1 MIDAIVGFAIKQRV
15 AVIVLTLFLLGFGG
29 WQASKLPIDA
39 EPDVTNTQVI
49 VSALDPALGP
59 EELETRVTFPLEQAL
74 AGMPHLDHTESISQY
89 GLSQVRCYY
98 DESIDLYEARRN
110 VTERLQNV
118 QGQLPAGVS
127 AVMMPDTTGL
137 GEIMHI
143 RIAGGP
149 MTLMERRTYADWV
162 MRPQLL
168 QVPGIADV
176 NVLGGKI
183 RQWQVVADPQKL
195 AARGLSVTDLDTA
208 LAANN
213 ANIGGS
219 FLNQGPVERIVRGVG
234 FLQSLDDVRKV
245 VVGSQNGIPITLAD
259 VAAVQEGAAPNQGSA
274 TSDGQGETVIVLPLL
289 RVGADTTTAMSGV
302 KAKLASLSKGLPP
315 GAHFDQEFDRTAL
328 TKNTLDTVIHNL
340 TEGGILVIVIL
351 FLFLLQLRAGLI
363 VSAIIPLS
371 MMIAII
377 GMSLFHIS
385 ANLMSLGAIDFGMV
399 VDGAVIIVENSV
411 RRLAPKGEGK
421 ESEDKEGEDKGGKE
435 LSDDD
440 RHEVIRKAAGEV
452 LTPSVWGITII
463 LATYLPVLTLT
474 SIEGKLFKPMA
485 LTVMF
490 ALTGS
495 LLLSLTLVPALCAF
509 FLKGGKQPKNKP
521 LEWLTDRYSNG
532 LDRAIKFRWVTVGLA
547 VLFVAFSF
555 YSATK
560 LGSEFVPTLEENNL
574 DISVFY
580 DPSSSV
586 PQMIDRSTLAENV
599 LMQKFPHEIAHVL
612 TRIGRP
618 YVPTDAMLQSQ
629 ADIMIQLKDR
639 SEWTDAKDQKELTA
653 KITAVVDD
661 LPGFSTNYTQPIQSR
676 MFEMIYGQGQTS
688 DFGVK
693 VFGPDLNVIRQQTD
707 KISALLQTLPN
718 AQDVAVQK
726 TTGLPQL
733 TLTINRQ
740 AAARYGIS
748 VADINS
754 VIDSAIGTRTAT
766 MVVDGN
772 QQVEVTVRLNSSAR
786 QTPNEIRR
794 VLVSGP
800 HGLQIPLSELASIQD
815 MDGPVQIS
823 REDEKRRIIVTANV
837 GGSNL
842 GGFVQNAKQKI
853 SSQIHLP
860 PGYTLAYG
868 GQYESLQSG
877 RSKLMLVVPIA
888 LVAILALLLIVFGRM
903 RQALMIFTGIPL
915 AISGGILALHL
926 RHLPFSMTGAVG
938 FIALGG
944 IALLNGIVMLS
955 FINDLRREGK
965 SVKDAVEE
973 GGRERLRPVL
983 MTGTVATIGFIPMAL
998 STGLGAEVQRPLA
1011 TVVIGGLITSTLLTL
1026 FVLPTLYSWFEHDDD
1041 GGKRKP
1047 RPRHRARS
1055 RRKNDGGGNGT
1066 NGSNGNGNYHVPL
1079 PEDHELVPVDHRELV
1094 TRAVPDAS
1102 G

>member
-1 MIDAIVGFAIKQRV
+1 MINAIVGFAIKQRV

-98 DESIDLYEARRN
+98 DESIDLYEARRS

-118 QGQLPAGVS
+118 QNQLPAGVS

-149 MTLMERRTYADWV
+149 MTLMERRSYADWV

-183 RQWQVVADPQKL
+183 KQWQVTADPLKL
-195 AARGLSVTDLDTA
+195 AARGLSVSDINTA

-219 FLNQGPVERIVRGVG
+219 FFNQGSAERIVRGVG

-245 VVGSQNGIPITLAD
+245 VVGSQNGTPVLLSQVAD
-259 VAAVQEGAAPNQGSA
+259 VQEGAGPNQGSA
-274 TSDGQGETVIVLPLL
+274 TSDGQGEAVIVLPLL
-289 RVGADTTTAMSGV
+289 RVGADTSTAMSGV

-315 GAHFDQEFDRTAL
+315 GAHFEQEFDRTAL
-328 TKNTLDTVIHNL
+328 TKSTLDTVIHNL
-340 TEGGILVIVIL
+340 VEGGVLVIVIL

-377 GMSLFHIS
+377 GMSAFHIS

-411 RRLAPKGEGK
+411 RRLVAESKDGK
-421 ESEDKEGEDKGGKE
+421 K
-435 LSDDD
+435 LSDDE
-440 RHEVIRKAAGEV
+440 RHDLIQKSAAEV
-452 LTPSVWGITII
+452 LTPSVWGVTII

-495 LLLSLTLVPALCAF
+495 LLLSLTLIPALCAF
-509 FLKGGKQPKNKP
+509 FLRAGKQPKNKP
-521 LEWLTDRYSNG
+521 LEWLTERYAHG
-532 LDRAIKFRWVTVGLA
+532 LNRAIKFRWVTVGLA
-547 VLFVAFSF
+547 LAFVGFSF

-586 PQMIDRSTLAENV
+586 PQMIDRSTLVEKV
-599 LMQKFPHEIAHVL
+599 LMQHFPSEVAHVL

-639 SEWTDAKDQKELTA
+639 SGWTDAKDQKELTA
-653 KITAVVDD
+653 KVTKVVDE

-676 MFEMIYGQGQTS
+676 MFEMIYGQGETS

-693 VFGPDLNVIRQQTD
+693 VFGPDLDVVRQQTA
-707 KISALLQTLPN
+707 KISALLQSLPN
-718 AQDVAVQK
+718 ARDVAVQT

-733 TLTINRQ
+733 TLTVNRQ

-748 VADINS
+748 VADING
-754 VIDSAIGTRTAT
+754 IIGSAIGTRTAT

-772 QQVEVTVRLNSSAR
+772 QQIEVTVRLNASAR
-786 QTPNEIRR
+786 QTPEEIRR
-794 VLVSGP
+794 ILVPGP
-800 HGLQIPLSELASIQD
+800 HGLQIPLSELALIQGV
-815 MDGPVQIS
+815 DGPVQIN
-823 REDEKRRIIVTANV
+823 REDEKRRIMVTANV
-837 GGSNL
+837 GGSDL

-853 SSQIHLP
+853 SSQIKLP

-868 GQYESLQSG
+868 GEYESLQSG
-877 RSKLMLVVPIA
+877 RSRLSIVVPIA
-888 LVAILALLLIVFGRM
+888 LVGILALLLIVFGRM

-915 AISGGILALHL
+915 AISGGILALL
-926 RHLPFSMTGAVG
+926 GRHLPFSMTGAVG

-955 FINDLRREGK
+955 FINDLRRQGK
-965 SVKDAVEE
+965 SVKEAVEE

-1041 GGKRKP
+1041 GKRKKKR
-1047 RPRHRARS
+1047 RPR
-1055 RRKNDGGGNGT
+1055 RRITSKNGHIGH
-1066 NGSNGNGNYHVPL
+1066 HVPP
-1079 PEDHELVPVDHRELV
+1079 PEDHKSVPTAQRELV
-1094 TRAVPDAS
+1094 THAVPDVPA
-1102 G
+1102 